1 MSDSPENTDVQG
13 PTLDIAEDSIYR
25 GRKLTRWVKRQGS
38 EKILVYLGLFA
49 GLFTIMSGILPEL
62 TNWHTKPCKPA
73 NASTGCANITR
84 EVFVGIPQPMVA
96 AFYMSVSVA
105 LICSFW
111 LFAQRT
117 KNYVRGGPDDRTTK
131 RSNIKQRV
139 AGLYA
144 ALSMKTLLK
153 DKGAGLMHSCIYF
166 GFLGLLAATITLE
179 IDHQLPTSAKFL
191 YGRTYQVYAFLADL
205 AGLVFLIG
213 CFWAVYRRY
222 IKRVP
227 RVAKKSEREDATNII
242 LLIGLG
248 ITGFLVEAVRIAEYL
263 NAQRTIEYE
272 KWSFI
277 GFPLARFIDDMTS
290 LANLEIFYRWT
301 WTLHVGLFLIFLIV
315 LPATKLRH
323 MVTSPVNMYLSHTD
337 RPEGAVREMEN
348 LAESDASS
356 FGAGTVE
363 DFTWKQLFDTDACT
377 TCGRCTSVCPAN
389 VTGKVLDP
397 RQIILSINDVMT
409 SSGSPQVSPT
419 VADSETPAIMR
430 LATNDI
436 TSRVTPEEVFAC
448 TTCKACDEIC
458 PVNIEIMDKIVDIRR
473 HYTLMES
480 KFPTELGNAYRGME
494 NQENP
499 WAITQAQRGDWAKD
513 LTTEVK
519 VIDPADTST
528 YTDSEGKFAFDVLYW
543 VGCAGSFDDR
553 AKKTTQA
560 LAGLLERAG
569 IRFAILASN
578 EKCTGD
584 PARRSGNEYIFQMLA
599 LANIETLN
607 KVAPTT
613 ILTQCPHCFNTLK
626 NEYPDFGGSFNVVH
640 HTQYLLELI
649 DNGKLDMSTSK
660 FAERV
665 TLHDSCYLTR
675 HNDIVDEPRKI
686 IASLGGIEVIEMGR
700 SGKDNFCCGAGGAQ
714 FFMEEGG
721 DERVNINRAQEAVN
735 TGASTIVSECPFC
748 AVMLG
753 DGVAALDADGT
764 HAQVKD
770 LAVVL
775 SEALAETDGD

>member
-1 MSDSPENTDVQG
+1 MPTAPEIVESHEE
-13 PTLDIAEDSIYR
+13 IEDSIYK
-25 GRKLTRWVKRQGS
+25 GEKLSTWVKNQGTERIIVS
-38 EKILVYLGLFA
+38 LGLFA
-49 GLFTIMSGILPEL
+49 GFFTIMSGIMPEL
-62 TNWHTKPCKPA
+62 THWHAKPCTQSNPYAECISK
-73 NASTGCANITR
+73 SR
-84 EVFVGIPQPMVA
+84 EVFGGIPRPMIA
-96 AFYMSVSVA
+96 AFYLSVSVA

-111 LFAQRT
+111 LFAQRSN
-117 KNYVRGGPDDRTTK
+117 NYVRGGRDDRSTK
-131 RSNIKQRV
+131 KSNIKKRV

-144 ALSMKTLLK
+144 ALSMKTLLR
-153 DKGAGLMHSCIYF
+153 DKAAGLMHSCIYF

-191 YGRTYQVYAFLADL
+191 YGTTYLAYAFLADL
-205 AGLVFLIG
+205 AGLLFLVG

-222 IKRVP
+222 IQRVP
-227 RVAKKSEREDATNII
+227 RLAKKSEPEDATNIA
-242 LLIGLG
+242 LLIGIG
-248 ITGFLVEAVRIAEYL
+248 VTGFVVEALRIAVLL
-263 NAQRTIEYE
+263 NEHRNIEFE
-272 KWSFI
+272 RWSFI
-277 GFPLARFIDDMTS
+277 GFPLARFFDDMTTPTG
-290 LANLEIFYRWT
+290 LAIWHRWT
-301 WTLHVGLFLIFLIV
+301 WSIHVGLFLIFLIL

-323 MVTSPVNMYLSHTD
+323 MVTSPVNMYLSERD

-348 LAESDASS
+348 LAESEATS

-389 VTGKVLDP
+389 ETGKVLDP

-419 VADSETPAIMR
+419 VTDADTPYIMR
-430 LATNDI
+430 VATNDI

-448 TTCKACDEIC
+448 TTCKACDDIC

-480 KFPTELGNAYRGME
+480 QFPTELGNAYRGME

-499 WAITQAQRGDWAKD
+499 WAIAQSQRGDWTKD

-519 VIDPADTST
+519 VIDPAVPST
-528 YTDSEGKFAFDVLYW
+528 YTNDERKFAFDVLYW

-578 EKCTGD
+578 ERCTGD

-607 KVAPTT
+607 TVAPTT

-649 DNGKLDMSTSK
+649 DNGKLDMSSAN

-675 HNDIVDEPRKI
+675 HNDIVDEPRKV
-686 IASLGGIEVIEMGR
+686 IASLGGIDVVEMGR
-700 SGKDNFCCGAGGAQ
+700 NKKNNFCCGAGGAQ

-721 DERVNINRAQEAVN
+721 DSRVNINRASEALA

-753 DGVAALDADGT
+753 DGVAALDTDGT

-775 SEALAETDGD
+775 SEALQNSTKEGTS